1 MKLLYTFFMLIILSS
16 PSFAGVNAVATLPW
30 IGSIAKEIGG
40 DKVNVTV
47 LVKPAQDPHFVEAKP
62 GMILAASKADL
73 LIYNGLD
80 LEVGYLPL
88 IVNSSRNVRIQPGQP
103 GNLDLSRQI
112 HAIEKATGDI
122 DRSMGDVH
130 PMGNPHY
137 HLSPANIMKAA
148 EGVAA
153 ALSAIE
159 PSNAVYYSDNLQSFD
174 LRLKERQRQWSGLL
188 KGKRFIAFH
197 KYFEYLAKEFGFEIV
212 GYIEPKPGIPPS
224 SGHIGRL
231 IETINRTKPDA
242 IISTAYYGKKEVDFL
257 ASKTG
262 VKGVVVPHDVGCLKG
277 IDDWFVLMDR
287 VVEALK

>member
-1 MKLLYTFFMLIILSS
+1 MRFAYLFFILITFAS
-16 PSFAGVNAVATLPW
+16 PSFAAVNAVATLPW

-40 DKVNVTV
+40 DEVNVTV

-62 GMILAASKADL
+62 GMILAASKAEL

-88 IVNSSRNVRIQPGQP
+88 ILNSSRNVRIQPGQP

-153 ALSAIE
+153 ALSAVD
-159 PSNAVYYSDNLQSFD
+159 PSNAVFYRENLQSFD
-174 LRLKERQRQWSGLL
+174 GRLKERQRQWSGLL

-197 KYFEYLAKEFGFEIV
+197 KYFEYLAKEFGFEIA

-224 SGHIGRL
+224 SGHIGKL

-262 VKGVVVPHDVGCLKG
+262 VKGVVIPHDVGCMKG

>member
-1 MKLLYTFFMLIILSS
+1 MKLIYTFFMLIIFST

-88 IVNSSRNVRIQPGQP
+88 ILNSSRNARIQPGQP

-137 HLSPANIMKAA
+137 HLSPANIIKAT

-153 ALSAIE
+153 ALSAVD
-159 PSNAVYYSDNLQSFD
+159 PSNAQFYRDNLQSFD
-174 LRLKERQRQWSGLL
+174 RKLKERQKEWSGLL

-197 KYFEYLAKEFGFEIV
+197 KYFEYLAGEFGFEIV

-224 SGHIGRL
+224 SGHIGKL

>member
-1 MKLLYTFFMLIILSS
+1 MKLIYTFFMLIIFST
-16 PSFAGVNAVATLPW
+16 PSFAAVNAVTTLPW

-40 DKVNVTV
+40 DKVNVAV

-88 IVNSSRNVRIQPGQP
+88 ILNSSRNVRIQPGQP

-153 ALSAIE
+153 ALSAVD
-159 PSNAVYYSDNLQSFD
+159 PSNARFYRENLQSFD
-174 LRLKERQRQWSGLL
+174 GRLKERQRQWSGLL

-197 KYFEYLAKEFGFEIV
+197 KYFEYMAKEFGFEIV

-224 SGHIGRL
+224 SGHIGKL